1 MMSLTFCSVQLWP
14 SLLKHGSDHGME
26 KLWPVIQKLP
36 DFPIQPSCHPLKRQA
51 GLVLMYRHTRYRK
64 SLLPSAIVFTM
75 LHHHAPCLLRL
86 VDPHGIKKN
95 RDTPE
100 KTCVRHGPDA
110 AMSTFGLKSPQN
122 LTEEKQRKPV
132 ELLTSPSRICQ
143 E

>member
-86 VDPHGIKKN
+86 VDPHGIKKTE
-95 RDTPE
+95 TPQ
-100 KTCVRHGPDA
+100 K
-110 AMSTFGLKSPQN
+110 
-122 LTEEKQRKPV
+122 KPV
-132 ELLTSPSRICQ
+132 CGMALMLP
-143 E
+143 